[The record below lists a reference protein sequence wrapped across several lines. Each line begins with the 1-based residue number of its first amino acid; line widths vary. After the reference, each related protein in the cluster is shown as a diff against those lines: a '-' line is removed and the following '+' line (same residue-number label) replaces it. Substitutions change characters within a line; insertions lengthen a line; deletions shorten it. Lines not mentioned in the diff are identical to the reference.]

1 VKIAIGADHRGVQ
14 LKEAIKRRLRELG
27 HDVIDVGTD
36 AETSVDYPD
45 LAIADAEKVAGGEAD
60 RGILVCGSGAGM
72 AIAANKVKG
81 IRAALAVSA
90 EGARLAR
97 AHNDAN
103 ILTLGAWQGSDEKQ
117 VLDIVESFLATEFEG
132 GRHARRVE
140 KIRAYEEKGKL
151 S

>member
-1 VKIAIGADHRGVQ
+1 VKVAIGADHRGVP

-27 HDVIDVGTD
+27 HDVVDIGTD

-45 LAIADAEKVAGGEAD
+45 LAIADAEKVARGEAD

-81 IRAALAVSA
+81 IRAALAVSP

-103 ILTLGAWQGSDEKQ
+103 ILTLGAWQGSDETQ
-117 VLDIVESFLATEFEG
+117 VLAIVESFLATEFEG

-140 KIRAYEEKGKL
+140 KIRAYEEKG
-151 S
+151 